1 MKFDNEFFSL
11 GYIDRLSYKETFIH
25 NIDARVKL
33 AISMMFIVCVVSF
46 PKHVVLSLIPFFL
59 FPVIF
64 LTVGE
69 IPLGFIVKRLVIVIP
84 FVFFIAIFN
93 PIFEKRVAFYIFNIP
108 ITYGILSFF
117 SILIRFVLSVSMI
130 ILLVATT
137 SFSGI
142 CYALRYFRVPEIFIT
157 QLLFLYRYIFV
168 LSEEAMRM
176 VRAKDMRSFGNKGT
190 ELKFYVKLTG
200 TLLIRSILRAEK
212 IYHAMLSRGFNG
224 IMPYR
229 KKRVFEK
236 RDFLFLIVS
245 MLFLYLFRFFDI
257 IKFVGRIF
265 VRGLS

>member
-33 AISMMFIVCVVSF
+33 AISLVFIICVVSF
-46 PKHVVLSLIPFFL
+46 PKYEVLSLIPFFI
-59 FPVIF
+59 FPVVF
-64 LTVGE
+64 LAVGE
-69 IPLGFIVKRLVIVIP
+69 IPLNFVLKRIALVFP

-93 PIFEKRVAFYIFNIP
+93 PIFERKVAFYIFNIP
-108 ITYGILSFF
+108 ATYGMLSFF
-117 SILIRFVLSVSMI
+117 SILIRFVLSVSML

-142 CYALRYFRVPEIFIT
+142 CYALKYFRVPEIFIT

-176 VRAKDMRSFGNKGT
+176 VRAKDMRSFGKKGT
-190 ELKFYVKLTG
+190 ELKFYVKLAG

-212 IYHAMLSRGFNG
+212 IYYAMLARGFKG

-229 KKRVFEK
+229 KKRIFEK
-236 RDFLFLIVS
+236 KDFIFLIVS
-245 MLFLYLFRFFDI
+245 VLLLYVFRFFDV
-257 IKFVGRIF
+257 IKLIGRIF
-265 VRGLS
+265 VRGL

>member
-33 AISMMFIVCVVSF
+33 AISLVFIICVLSF
-46 PKHVVLSLIPFFL
+46 PKYEVLSLIPFFL
-59 FPVIF
+59 FPIVF
-64 LTVGE
+64 LSIGE
-69 IPLGFIVKRLVIVIP
+69 IPLSFIVKRLAIVFP

-93 PIFEKRVAFYIFNIP
+93 PIFEKKIAFYIFNIP
-108 ITYGILSFF
+108 IPYGILSFF
-117 SILIRFVLSVSMI
+117 SILIRFVLSVSML

-142 CYALRYFRVPEIFIT
+142 CYALKYFRVPEIFIT

-168 LSEEAMRM
+168 LLEEAMRM
-176 VRAKDMRSFGNKGT
+176 VRAKDMRSFGRKGT
-190 ELKFYVKLTG
+190 ELKFYVKLVG

-212 IYHAMLSRGFNG
+212 IYYAMLSRGFNG
-224 IMPYR
+224 VMPYR
-229 KKRVFEK
+229 KKRFFK
-236 RDFLFLIVS
+236 RRDFVFLTVS
-245 MLFLYLFRFFDI
+245 VLLLYVFRFFDV
-257 IKFVGRIF
+257 IKLVGRIF